1 MRWFYLLLII
11 AYRATAVDLAEEGER
26 YEYPDKGFSIV
37 PPVGFEVHE
46 NAGGVF
52 LNFRE
57 PPRKGLSYQRNIQ
70 VFWNNDLRYIDE
82 ATAQEITEEI
92 GAKFTKYNP
101 HVQDYRVSKHQII
114 DVGEHKGILFYN
126 QYRIDTSELQHIVLL
141 VSSTK
146 DHYLITYTDLL
157 KNYEANEDNENYNNL
172 WWNCFSSIGLSGK
185 PPHRYQNYIIAGG
198 AIGVFLLFCAPI
210 YLFRR
215 RRSASYYD
223 SFADD
228 SLGQGGTFEMP
239 TSSSDEDGDDFV
251 FDDDD
256 DEDEDV
262 KFA

>member
-1 MRWFYLLLII
+1 MRWLYLLLIV
-11 AYRATAVDLAEEGER
+11 AYRATAVDLSEGER
-26 YEYPDKGFSIV
+26 FEYPDKGFSIV

-70 VFWNNDLRYIDE
+70 VFWNNGFRYIDE
-82 ATAQEITEEI
+82 ATASEISEEI

-101 HVQDYRVSKHQII
+101 HVQDYRLSKYQLI

-126 QYRIDTSELQHIVLL
+126 NYRIDTSEIQHIVLL
-141 VSSTK
+141 VSSAN
-146 DHYLITYTDLL
+146 DHYLITFTDLL
-157 KNYEANEDNENYNNL
+157 KNYDANQENETYNDL

-215 RRSASYYD
+215 RRSANYYD

-228 SLGQGGTFEMP
+228 SLGQEGTFDSP
-239 TSSSDEDGDDFV
+239 AEDDDFA

-256 DEDEDV
+256 DDDV

>member
-1 MRWFYLLLII
+1 MRWLYLLLII
-11 AYRATAVDLAEEGER
+11 SYRATAVDLAEEDER
-26 YEYPDKGFSIV
+26 FEYPDKGFSIV
-37 PPVGFEVHE
+37 PPAGFEVHE

-57 PPRKGLSYQRNIQ
+57 PPRKGLVYQRNIQ
-70 VFWNNDLRYIDE
+70 VFWNNEFRYIDE
-82 ATAQEITEEI
+82 ATAQEISEEI
-92 GAKFTKYNP
+92 AAKFTKYNP
-101 HVQDYRVSKHQII
+101 HVQDYRSSEYQII

-126 QYRIDTSELQHIVLL
+126 QYRIDASEIQHIILL
-141 VSSTK
+141 VSSNK
-146 DHYLITYTDLL
+146 DHYLVTFTDLL
-157 KNYEANEDNENYNNL
+157 KNYDANKENDSYNDL

-198 AIGVFLLFCAPI
+198 AIGIFLLFCAPI

-215 RRSASYYD
+215 RRSASYYN

-228 SLGQGGTFEMP
+228 SLGQEETFDTP
-239 TSSSDEDGDDFV
+239 TSSSDEDDDFV

-256 DEDEDV
+256 DEDDV

>member
-1 MRWFYLLLII
+1 MRWLYLLLFV
-11 AYRATAVDLAEEGER
+11 AYRATAVDLAEGER
-26 YEYPDKGFSIV
+26 FEYPDKGFSIV

-57 PPRKGLSYQRNIQ
+57 PPRKGLLYQRNIQ
-70 VFWNNDLRYIDE
+70 VFWNNDFRYIDE
-82 ATAQEITEEI
+82 ATANEIAEEI

-101 HVQDYRVSKHQII
+101 HVQDYRLSKHQIV
-114 DVGEHKGILFYN
+114 DVGEHKGIMFYN
-126 QYRIDTSELQHIVLL
+126 NYRIDTSEIQHIVLL
-141 VSSTK
+141 VSSAK
-146 DHYLITYTDLL
+146 DHYLITFTDLL
-157 KNYEANEDNENYNNL
+157 KNYDANQEDESYNDL

-198 AIGVFLLFCAPI
+198 AVGVLLFLCLI
-210 YLFRR
+210 SYLFRR

-228 SLGQGGTFEMP
+228 SLGQEETFD
-239 TSSSDEDGDDFV
+239 SSSATDDDDFV
-251 FDDDD
+251 FDDEDD
-256 DEDEDV
+256 DA